1 MCFISR
7 RRFLALASAALLV
20 ACGQPADSPAQPA
33 AGRPTFILFY
43 AQG

>member
-1 MCFISR
+1 MHSISR
-7 RRFLALASAALLV
+7 RSFFVLVPAALLV
-20 ACGQPADSPAQPA
+20 ACGQARESSFAPA